1 MNFTKNPNIPK
12 FFLIL
17 CFSILY
23 AFASNTYANQFDDIK
38 DTKISIIINPGHGGS
53 DFGATGI
60 TGLKE
65 KDFNLYLS
73 FALKNILREDFHVYL
88 TRSSDYFS
96 DHLSRSN
103 QANME
108 NIKLFI
114 SIHSGALFTQNISNN
129 IFIGYCRDINAV
141 VSDSTIDNIYTKYT
155 EQSFELA
162 QILKKEF
169 EKNEKQAFLMG
180 APFLQLSTI
189 NTPSVII
196 ETGNLNSPVDSI
208 KMKNPDEIEKLAQII
223 AKGIRQY
230 FNPK

>member
-1 MNFTKNPNIPK
+1 MNFTNIQNIPK

-23 AFASNTYANQFDDIK
+23 AFADNVHANQFEDLK
-38 DTKISIIINPGHGGS
+38 DTKISIIINPGHGGK

-65 KDFNLYLS
+65 KDFNLYLG
-73 FALKNILREDFHVYL
+73 FALKNILRKDFHVYL
-88 TRSSDYFS
+88 TRSSDYYS

-114 SIHSGALFTQNISNN
+114 SIHSGALFTQNVSNN
-129 IFIGYCRDINAV
+129 IFIGYCNQINN
-141 VSDSTIDNIYTKYT
+141 SDKNSTIDHIYVKNI
-155 EQSFELA
+155 EQSFKLG
-162 QILKKEF
+162 QTLKKEF
-169 EKNEKQAFLMG
+169 EQDQKQVTLMG

-189 NTPSVII
+189 NTASVII
-196 ETGNLNSPVDSI
+196 EVGNLNSPMDSI
-208 KMKNPDEIEKLAQII
+208 NMKNPDQIEELAKVI
-223 AKGIRQY
+223 AKGIQTY